1 MADKREWT
9 DEQSRAINT
18 RDRTLLISAAAGSGK
33 TATLTERI
41 IRSLLD
47 EENPENINEILIVTF
62 TKAAVAE
69 LRERIGRAVRDALA
83 ENPESERLRRQL
95 ALLPSA
101 KIQTIDSFCVD
112 ILRKNCD
119 KVGVSPSFRVP
130 DEAEARLLAITTME
144 RLIDTVYDG
153 LLREVAS
160 PEEFENLSDGLTDS
174 RGMSEL
180 ASVLLGIYDD
190 LVDVEDGVDSLLPL
204 AEQALRLGKRIAF
217 PLCHPKTHKMT
228 FHAVDTLGELTV
240 GAYGIP
246 EPDHHLP
253 TVTAN
258 ARTLC
263 IVPALSF
270 DRFGYRLVYGGGY
283 YDRFLS
289 EFAGIS
295 VGLVYEAL
303 CVEELP
309 RDRYDERVDL
319 IITEKGVNYQNE
331 RTQRSKEACDR

>member
-1 MADKREWT
+1 MLYLPIEASEKKAALRRE
-9 DEQSRAINT
+9 
-18 RDRTLLISAAAGSGK
+18 LLPRRRGIFQKEKQAWD
-33 TATLTERI
+33 TALIEHLTER
-41 IRSLLD
+41 D
-47 EENPENINEILIVTF
+47 EF
-62 TKAAVAE
+62 
-69 LRERIGRAVRDALA
+69 RDA
-83 ENPESERLRRQL
+83 E
-95 ALLPSA
+95 
-101 KIQTIDSFCVD
+101 TILFYYPV
-112 ILRKNCD
+112 KGEPN
-119 KVGVSPSFRVP
+119 
-130 DEAEARLLAITTME
+130 
-144 RLIDTVYDG
+144 
-153 LLREVAS
+153 
-160 PEEFENLSDGLTDS
+160 
-174 RGMSEL
+174 
-180 ASVLLGIYDD
+180 
-190 LVDVEDGVDSLLPL
+190 LLPL

-228 FHAVDTLGELTV
+228 FHAVDTLDELTV

-258 ARTLC
+258 DRTLC

-270 DRFGYRLVYGGGY
+270 DRFGYRLGYGGGY